1 MLRHGKDIS
10 RKNVMSND
18 ILIVDDS
25 ATIRSMMK
33 RAIGMIDL
41 DVGRIFEAS
50 NGIEALAQLRE
61 HDVAAMLVDINM
73 PTMNGVQ
80 LLTRMKQNDKLKDIP
95 VVIASTEGSR
105 KRIDQLRELGVAGY
119 VRKPFQ
125 PEQLREV
132 LVPLLGVTQHAG
144 SEDND
149 ADDCSF

>member
-1 MLRHGKDIS
+1 
-10 RKNVMSND
+10 MSSD

-25 ATIRSMMK
+25 ATIRSVMRRTVRM
-33 RAIGMIDL
+33 IGL
-41 DVGRIFEAS
+41 DVGEIFEAA
-50 NGIEALAQLRE
+50 NGIEALAQLGE
-61 HDVAAMLVDINM
+61 HQVAVMLVDINM
-73 PTMNGVQ
+73 PTMNGIQ

-95 VVIASTEGSR
+95 IVIASTEGSR

-132 LVPLLGVTQHAG
+132 LIPLLGVTQNAG

-149 ADDCSF
+149 VDDCSF